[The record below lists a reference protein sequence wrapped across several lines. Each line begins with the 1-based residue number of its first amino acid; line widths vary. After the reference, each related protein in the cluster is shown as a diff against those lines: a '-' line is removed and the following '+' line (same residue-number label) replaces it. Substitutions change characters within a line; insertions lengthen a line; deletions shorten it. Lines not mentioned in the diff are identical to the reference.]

1 MVELLLKGELCKVN
15 GARREGS
22 AAALMAGIIGKQ
34 PSLRAQ
40 GDESRVGVISTTGQL
55 GSFDELVVF

>member
-1 MVELLLKGELCKVN
+1 MVGLLLKGELCKVN

-40 GDESRVGVISTTGQL
+40 GDETRIGVISTTGQL
-55 GSFDELVVF
+55 SGLDELVVF